1 MSIVADRTPEPD
13 NKLSPMAPPPLFQ
26 EVHFPE
32 LNIPVTITRMIP
44 VLPAGPIPASPG
56 DTLYLSNLDDIIG
69 ARVFTPTVYFF
80 RSNAAETETVRPILK
95 TIHDAL
101 ADVLVPYYPLSGRLR
116 ETKNGKLE
124 VFFGP
129 DQGAL
134 MIEAHSEMSLDELG
148 DLTVPN
154 PAWEPLIYRFPSEEP
169 YKILDM
175 PLVIAQVT
183 RFKCGSFSLGLRL
196 CHCICDGL
204 GAMQFLSAWAT
215 TAKLGR
221 LAVTPSPCWDREIFR
236 PRDPPTVKYPH
247 IEFMRID
254 DGSSLTR
261 SLWQEKPVQK
271 CYKIT
276 REFQLRVKALAE
288 RGHNRCTCTTTFDAL
303 AAHLWRA
310 WVRALDVRPL
320 DYELRLT
327 FSVNARQKLSDPP
340 LKEGF
345 YGNVVCV
352 ACAVSKVSELVKGSL
367 SETTSLVRQA
377 RLGISEEYLRST
389 VDYVEVNR
397 PTRLEFG
404 GKLTITQWTRFSIY
418 ESADFGWG
426 RPVYA
431 GPIDITPTPQVCVL
445 LPEGN
450 ANASGTMIVCICLP
464 KEASD
469 RFRELFC
476 EINSA
481 DLI

>member
-1 MSIVADRTPEPD
+1 
-13 NKLSPMAPPPLFQ
+13 MALPLVQ

-32 LNIPVTITRMIP
+32 LNIPVTVAQMTQ
-44 VLPAGPIPASPG
+44 VLPAGPIPAAPG
-56 DTLYLSNLDDIIG
+56 GTLYLSNLDDIIG

-80 RSNAAETETVRPILK
+80 RSNVLSFETFSPILK
-95 TIHDAL
+95 TIRDAL
-101 ADVLVPYYPLSGRLR
+101 ANVLVPYYPLSGRLR
-116 ETKNGKLE
+116 ETGDGKLE

-134 MIEAHSEMSLDELG
+134 LVEAHSEMGLDELG
-148 DLTVPN
+148 DLAVPN
-154 PAWEPLIYRFPSEEP
+154 PAWEPLIYQFPNEEP

-175 PLVIAQVT
+175 PLIIAQVT
-183 RFKCGSFSLGLRL
+183 CFKCGGFSLGLRL

-204 GAMQFLSAWAT
+204 GAMQFLGAWAA
-215 TAKLGR
+215 TAKLGS
-221 LAVTPSPCWDREIFR
+221 LVMSPSPCWDREFFL
-236 PRDPPTVKYPH
+236 PRDPPMVKYPH

-261 SLWQEKPVQK
+261 SLWQAKPVQK

-276 REFQLRVKALAE
+276 RQFQVRVKALAQL
-288 RGHNRCTCTTTFDAL
+288 GPSLCTTTFDAL
-303 AAHLWRA
+303 AAHIWRS

-327 FSVNARQKLSDPP
+327 FSVNARPKLRDPP

-345 YGNVVCV
+345 YGNAVCV
-352 ACAVSKVSELVKGSL
+352 ACAVSKVSELVNGNL
-367 SETTSLVRQA
+367 SKTTSLVQQA

-389 VDYVEVNR
+389 IDYVEVNR

-404 GKLTITQWTRFSIY
+404 GKLTITQWTRFPIY

-426 RPVYA
+426 RPLYA

-445 LPEGN
+445 LPEGD

-469 RFRELFC
+469 RFREFFC
-476 EINSA
+476 DINSA
-481 DLI
+481 DMM